1 MGIGQSFWNGLLAT
15 PCGLYELGRYFLKW
29 WFNKPLS
36 YPQVPEIW
44 TERSRLEVASY
55 GFGQFVFLAWP
66 ALVGR
71 LGCADS
77 RVVFWC
83 ACVLAGCFAA
93 LTILTLFFPTGA
105 RRRYSWMGGPSP
117 RTGYERLFLGQMQP
131 DLLLSA
137 RGLGIRSCRRE
148 LLMYIFGSIAESMGR
163 IGGSSGEFVGES
175 VG

>member
-77 RVVFWC
+77 RVVFW
-83 ACVLAGCFAA
+83 LATPCG
-93 LTILTLFFPTGA
+93 LYELG
-105 RRRYSWMGGPSP
+105 RY
-117 RTGYERLFLGQMQP
+117 FLKWWFNKP
-131 DLLLSA
+131 LSYPQVPE
-137 RGLGIRSCRRE
+137 IW
-148 LLMYIFGSIAESMGR
+148 
-163 IGGSSGEFVGES
+163 
-175 VG
+175 